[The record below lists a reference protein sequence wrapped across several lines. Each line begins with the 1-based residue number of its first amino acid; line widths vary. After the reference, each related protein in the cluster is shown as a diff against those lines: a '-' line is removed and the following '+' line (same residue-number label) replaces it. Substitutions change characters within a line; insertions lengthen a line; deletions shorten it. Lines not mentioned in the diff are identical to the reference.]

1 MAHENIRTKPCVFTA
16 PDTHT
21 AYMYI
26 QLSQAKTTTDVHANY
41 KKSAD
46 REESA

>member
-1 MAHENIRTKPCVFTA
+1 MTHENFPTKPCVFTA

-26 QLSQAKTTTDVHANY
+26 YNSDKLKPPKTFMPII
-41 KKSAD
+41 KSAD